1 MFAASTETFGEVCE
15 LQKLSFFSIG
25 HSLAA
30 LAFVVFRPEKLADG
44 FAMVENRRRAPIRL
58 FGLHCLTSL
67 VVHGSPMSIP
77 SFKTYFSFVAA
88 LLMFGQMAT
97 AQAEALPDF
106 TTLVEQA
113 SPAVVNIST
122 TQKMPERSV
131 AQQQMPDLEG
141 LPPMLREFLERG
153 IPPQGRKPGSPKSDR
168 QREAQS
174 LGSGFIISKDGY
186 VLTNN
191 HVIDGADEILVRLSD
206 RSELKA
212 KLVGTDPRT
221 DVAVLKIEGKDLPT
235 VKLGNSEKLKV
246 GEWVLAIG
254 SPFGFDHSV
263 TKGIV
268 SAKGR
273 SLPNDTYV
281 PFIQTDVAI
290 NPGNSGGPL
299 FNMDGEVVGINSQ
312 IFTRSGGFMGLS
324 FAIPI
329 DVAMDVANQIKASG
343 KVNRG
348 WLGVVIQEVNKD
360 LAESF
365 GLDKPAGA
373 LVAQVLES
381 GPAAKGGVQVGDVI
395 LSANG
400 TPIVMSADLP
410 HLIGN
415 LKDGS
420 KAELEVI
427 RNGKRQTLTVT
438 VGALP
443 DEGQEMGTPES
454 AGAERSSN
462 RLGVSVVD
470 LTAEQQK
477 SLDIK
482 GGVVIKEV
490 TDGPAALIG
499 LQAGDVITHLNNQ
512 ALTSAKNFSEV
523 AKGLPKNRSVSMRV
537 LRQGRA
543 SFITFK
549 LAE

>member
-1 MFAASTETFGEVCE
+1 
-15 LQKLSFFSIG
+15 
-25 HSLAA
+25 
-30 LAFVVFRPEKLADG
+30 
-44 FAMVENRRRAPIRL
+44 
-58 FGLHCLTSL
+58 
-67 VVHGSPMSIP
+67 MSIP
-77 SFKTYFSFVAA
+77 RLKSYLSLFAA
-88 LLMFGQMAT
+88 VLMLGQMAT

-122 TQKMPERSV
+122 KQKLPDRRV
-131 AQQQMPDLEG
+131 AGGQMPDLEG
-141 LPPMLREFLERG
+141 LPPMFREFFERS
-153 IPPQGRKPGSPKSDR
+153 IPQQPRGGDR

-174 LGSGFIISKDGY
+174 LGSGFIISDDGY

-191 HVIDGADEILVRLSD
+191 HVVADADEIIVRLSD
-206 RSELKA
+206 RSELQA

-221 DVAVLKIEGKDLPT
+221 DVALLKVEGKNLPT
-235 VKLGNSEKLKV
+235 VKLGDSSKLKV

-273 SLPNDTYV
+273 TLPNDTYV

-299 FNMDGEVVGINSQ
+299 FNMNGEVVGINSQ

-329 DVAMDVANQIKASG
+329 DVALDVSNQLKKDG
-343 KVNRG
+343 KVSRG

-373 LVAQVLES
+373 LVAQVLED
-381 GPAAKGGVQVGDVI
+381 GPAAKGGLQVGDVI
-395 LSANG
+395 LSLNG
-400 TPIVMSADLP
+400 QPIVMSADLP
-410 HLIGN
+410 HLVGG
-415 LKDGS
+415 LKDGA
-420 KAELEVI
+420 KAKLEII
-427 RNGKRQTLTVT
+427 RNGKRQNLDVT
-438 VGALP
+438 IGALP
-443 DEGQEMGTPES
+443 DDDSEVTTTPSGT
-454 AGAERSSN
+454 AERNSN
-462 RLGVSVVD
+462 RLGVTVSD
-470 LTAEQQK
+470 LTAEQK
-477 SLDIK
+477 KTLELK

-490 TDGPAALIG
+490 QDGPAAMIG
-499 LQAGDVITHLNNQ
+499 LRPGDVISHLNNQ
-512 ALTSAKNFSEV
+512 AITSAKEFTEI
-523 AKGLPKNRSVSMRV
+523 AKELPKNRSVSMRV

>member
-1 MFAASTETFGEVCE
+1 
-15 LQKLSFFSIG
+15 
-25 HSLAA
+25 
-30 LAFVVFRPEKLADG
+30 
-44 FAMVENRRRAPIRL
+44 
-58 FGLHCLTSL
+58 
-67 VVHGSPMSIP
+67 MSIP
-77 SFKTYFSFVAA
+77 RLKSYLSLVAA
-88 LLMFGQMAT
+88 VLMLGQMAT

-122 TQKMPERSV
+122 KQKLPDRRVGS
-131 AQQQMPDLEG
+131 AQMPDLNG
-141 LPPMLREFLERG
+141 LPPAFREFFERSL
-153 IPPQGRKPGSPKSDR
+153 PQQPRGGDR

-174 LGSGFIISKDGY
+174 LGSGFIISDDGY

-191 HVIDGADEILVRLSD
+191 HVVADADEIIVRLSD
-206 RSELKA
+206 RSELQA

-221 DVAVLKIEGKDLPT
+221 DVALLKVEGKNLPT
-235 VKLGNSEKLKV
+235 VKLGDSSKLKV

-273 SLPNDTYV
+273 TLPNDTYV

-299 FNMDGEVVGINSQ
+299 FNMNGEVVGINSQ

-329 DVAMDVANQIKASG
+329 DVAIDVSNQLKKDG
-343 KVNRG
+343 KVSRG

-373 LVAQVLES
+373 LVAQVLED
-381 GPAAKGGVQVGDVI
+381 GPAAKGGLQVGDVI
-395 LSANG
+395 LSLNG
-400 TPIVMSADLP
+400 QPIVMSADLP
-410 HLIGN
+410 HLVGG
-415 LKDGS
+415 LKDGA
-420 KAELEVI
+420 KAKLEII
-427 RNGKRQTLTVT
+427 RNGKRQNLDVT
-438 VGALP
+438 IGALP
-443 DEGQEMGTPES
+443 DDDQEIASS
-454 AGAERSSN
+454 ASGSAERSSN
-462 RLGVSVVD
+462 RLGVTVSD
-470 LTAEQQK
+470 LTAEQKKTLELQ
-477 SLDIK
+477 

-490 TDGPAALIG
+490 QDGPASLIG
-499 LQAGDVITHLNNQ
+499 LRPGDVISHLNNQ
-512 ALTSAKNFSEV
+512 AITSAKEFTEI
-523 AKGLPKNRSVSMRV
+523 AKELPKNRSVSMRV
-537 LRQGRA
+537 LRQVRA

>member
-1 MFAASTETFGEVCE
+1 MSIPRLKTYLSMFAAVLMLGQV
-15 LQKLSFFSIG
+15 LS
-25 HSLAA
+25 
-30 LAFVVFRPEKLADG
+30 
-44 FAMVENRRRAPIRL
+44 
-58 FGLHCLTSL
+58 
-67 VVHGSPMSIP
+67 
-77 SFKTYFSFVAA
+77 
-88 LLMFGQMAT
+88 
-97 AQAEALPDF
+97 AQAEESLPDF

-122 TQKMPERSV
+122 KQKLPDRRV
-131 AQQQMPDLEG
+131 AAGQMPDLEG
-141 LPPMLREFLERG
+141 LPPMFREFFERNM
-153 IPPQGRKPGSPKSDR
+153 PQQPRSPRGDR

-174 LGSGFIISKDGY
+174 LGSGFIISSDGY

-191 HVIDGADEILVRLSD
+191 HVVADADEIIVRLSD
-206 RSELKA
+206 RSELQA

-221 DVAVLKIEGKDLPT
+221 DVALLKVDGKNLPT
-235 VKLGNSEKLKV
+235 VKLGDSEKLKV

-273 SLPNDTYV
+273 TLPNDTYV

-299 FNMDGEVVGINSQ
+299 FNMKGEVVGINSQ

-329 DVAMDVANQIKASG
+329 DVAIDVSNQLKKDG
-343 KVNRG
+343 KVSRG

-373 LVAQVLES
+373 LVAQVLEN
-381 GPAAKGGVQVGDVI
+381 GPAAKGGLQVGDVI
-395 LSANG
+395 LSMNG
-400 TPIVMSADLP
+400 QPIVMSADLP
-410 HLIGN
+410 HLVGS
-415 LKDGS
+415 LKDGE
-420 KAELEVI
+420 KAKLEII
-427 RNGKRQTLTVT
+427 RNGKRQNLDVT
-438 VGALP
+438 IGALRE
-443 DEGQEMGTPES
+443 DDADIGMG
-454 AGAERSSN
+454 AGADGSAERSSN
-462 RLGVSVVD
+462 RLGVSVAD
-470 LTAEQQK
+470 LSAEQKK
-477 SLDIK
+477 SLELK

-490 TDGPAALIG
+490 QDGPAAMIG
-499 LQAGDVITHLNNQ
+499 LRPGDVISHLNNQ
-512 ALTSAKNFSEV
+512 AIASAKQFTEI
-523 AKGLPKNRSVSMRV
+523 AKELPKNRSVSMRV

>member
-1 MFAASTETFGEVCE
+1 MLG
-15 LQKLSFFSIG
+15 Q
-25 HSLAA
+25 
-30 LAFVVFRPEKLADG
+30 VV
-44 FAMVENRRRAPIRL
+44 
-58 FGLHCLTSL
+58 
-67 VVHGSPMSIP
+67 
-77 SFKTYFSFVAA
+77 
-88 LLMFGQMAT
+88 T

-122 TQKMPERSV
+122 RQKMPDRQL
-131 AQQQMPDLEG
+131 AGGQMPDLEG
-141 LPPMLREFLERG
+141 LPPMFREFFERNM
-153 IPPQGRKPGSPKSDR
+153 PPAPRSPRGDR

-174 LGSGFIISKDGY
+174 LGSGFIISSDGY

-191 HVIDGADEILVRLSD
+191 HVVADADEIMVRLSD
-206 RSELKA
+206 RSEFQA
-212 KLVGTDPRT
+212 KVVGTDPRT
-221 DVAVLKIEGKDLPT
+221 DVALLKIDGKNLPT
-235 VKLGNSEKLKV
+235 VKLGDSEKLKV

-273 SLPNDTYV
+273 TLPNDTYV

-299 FNMDGEVVGINSQ
+299 FNMNGEVVGINSQ

-329 DVAMDVANQIKASG
+329 DVALDVSNQLKKDG
-343 KVNRG
+343 KVSRG

-373 LVAQVLES
+373 LVAQVLED
-381 GPAAKGGVQVGDVI
+381 GPAAKGGLQVGDVI
-395 LSANG
+395 LSMNG
-400 TPIVMSADLP
+400 QPIIMSADLP
-410 HLIGN
+410 HLVGG
-415 LKDGS
+415 LKEGA
-420 KAELEVI
+420 KASLEVV
-427 RNGKRQTLTVT
+427 REGKRRTLDVT
-438 VGALP
+438 IGALP
-443 DEGQEMGTPES
+443 DDDQEIVAS
-454 AGAERSSN
+454 ANGGIERSSN
-462 RLGVSVVD
+462 RLGVSVAD
-470 LTAEQQK
+470 LNAEQK
-477 SLDIK
+477 KALELK

-490 TDGPAALIG
+490 QDGPAAMIG
-499 LQAGDVITHLNNQ
+499 LRPGDVITHLNNQ
-512 ALTSAKNFSEV
+512 AIISAKSFTEI
-523 AKGLPKNRSVSMRV
+523 AKDLPKNRSVSMRV

>member
-1 MFAASTETFGEVCE
+1 M
-15 LQKLSFFSIG
+15 L
-25 HSLAA
+25 
-30 LAFVVFRPEKLADG
+30 
-44 FAMVENRRRAPIRL
+44 
-58 FGLHCLTSL
+58 
-67 VVHGSPMSIP
+67 
-77 SFKTYFSFVAA
+77 
-88 LLMFGQMAT
+88 GQMAA

-122 TQKMPERSV
+122 KQKLPDRRV
-131 AQQQMPDLEG
+131 AAGQMPDLEG
-141 LPPMLREFLERG
+141 LPPMFREFFERS
-153 IPPQGRKPGSPKSDR
+153 IPQQPRGGDR

-174 LGSGFIISKDGY
+174 LGSGFIISDDGY

-191 HVIDGADEILVRLSD
+191 HVVADADEIIVRLSD
-206 RSELKA
+206 RSELQA

-221 DVAVLKIEGKDLPT
+221 DVALLKVEGKNLPT
-235 VKLGNSEKLKV
+235 VKLGDSSKLKV

-273 SLPNDTYV
+273 TLPNDTYV

-299 FNMDGEVVGINSQ
+299 FNMNGEVVGINSQ

-329 DVAMDVANQIKASG
+329 DVAIDVSNQLKKDG
-343 KVNRG
+343 KVSRG

-373 LVAQVLES
+373 LVAQVLEN
-381 GPAAKGGVQVGDVI
+381 GPAAKGGLQVGDVI
-395 LSANG
+395 LNLNG
-400 TPIVMSADLP
+400 QPIIMSADLP
-410 HLIGN
+410 HLVGG
-415 LKDGS
+415 LKDGA
-420 KAELEVI
+420 KAKLEII
-427 RNGKRQTLTVT
+427 RNGKRQNLDVT
-438 VGALP
+438 IGALP
-443 DEGQEMGTPES
+443 DDDQEVSAS
-454 AGAERSSN
+454 AGGGLERNSN
-462 RLGVSVVD
+462 RLGVTVSD
-470 LTAEQQK
+470 LTAEQK
-477 SLDIK
+477 KTLDLK

-490 TDGPAALIG
+490 QDGPAALIG
-499 LQAGDVITHLNNQ
+499 LRPGDVISHLNNQ
-512 ALTSAKNFSEV
+512 AIGSAKEFAET
-523 AKGLPKNRSVSMRV
+523 AKELPKNRSVSMRV